1 MLSPSQD
8 NDFSVPV
15 RARATEPGRPR
26 LEVPGAIAARSD
38 LGEAPQAGRAPFRVV
53 ALGGGTGLPAVL
65 RGLKH
70 LVFPEP
76 GRWLGPRDRGRLT
89 AIVTV
94 ADDGGSSGRLRDAY
108 RILPPGDIRNCL
120 LALSSAESTMSR
132 LFTFRFGGNGE
143 VGGHSLG
150 NLILSALCHLEGD
163 FCEAVEQAGRMLGIR
178 GRILPVTLSEV
189 NLKAEFDDGSTVEG
203 ESRIPIVRRQIRRV
217 RLLPGDAS
225 ILPEAA
231 AALAAADVIVIG
243 PGSLYTSLISILLVD
258 GVADAIARSSG
269 RVVLVMNLMTEPG
282 ETDNYTA
289 VDHVL
294 AVRRHAPR
302 VRIDDVLL
310 NTGEIP
316 EPLLHRYS
324 TDHAVPVNPD
334 QEILRALGYRVLE
347 RDLLGI
353 DEKVRHD
360 ADKLAHALLEAAMN
374 KEAV

>member
-1 MLSPSQD
+1 MLSPSKD
-8 NDFSVPV
+8 NRFPVPV
-15 RARATEPGRPR
+15 RARAAEPGSPR
-26 LEVPGAIAARSD
+26 REVPTAIEPRSD
-38 LGEAPQAGRAPFRVV
+38 LRRTPQTGRPPFRVV

-70 LVFPEP
+70 RLFPEP
-76 GRWLGPRDRGRLT
+76 DRWLGPRDRGRLT

-94 ADDGGSSGRLRDAY
+94 ADDGGSSGRLRHTY

-120 LALSSAESTMSR
+120 LALSSTHSTMSR

-163 FCEAVEQAGRMLGIR
+163 FCEAVEQAGRMLAIR
-178 GRILPVTLSEV
+178 GRILPVTLAEV
-189 NLKAEFDDGSTVEG
+189 NLKAEFEDGSTVEG
-203 ESRIPIVRRQIRRV
+203 ESQIPMARRQIRRV
-217 RLLPGDAS
+217 RLSPGDAS

-231 AALAAADVIVIG
+231 AALEEADVIVIG

-294 AVRRHAPR
+294 AIRRHAPR
-302 VRIDDVLL
+302 VRVDEVLL
-310 NTGEIP
+310 NTAAIP
-316 EPLLHRYS
+316 GPLLHRYS
-324 TDHAVPVNPD
+324 ADHAVPVNPD

-347 RDLLGI
+347 RDLLGH